1 MVGEGRGHGSCHSST
16 HPHLCASP
24 NHHGHCW
31 HPKEVPFSPS
41 MWNIPWDQRSPHG
54 NAGAGALSPQ
64 EAEAH
69 AGWGWD
75 SWRRGLREGRE
86 GRTWA
91 KGCVDKQCLEG
102 DLVAPGASS
111 TSHNPSLN
119 QAPEVAIVTLGQ
131 WRPVS
136 CKPLWFKKEGQ
147 NYLDKL
153 HSNRRLGEK

>member
-31 HPKEVPFSPS
+31 HPKEVPFSSS

-54 NAGAGALSPQ
+54 NAGTGASSPQ

-75 SWRRGLREGRE
+75 GWTRPQRVGRAGHGQRAVWTSSALKEIWWPQEPAPHPTAPPPTRPQKRPLSHLGSGGQSLASLCGLKRND
-86 GRTWA
+86 RT
-91 KGCVDKQCLEG
+91 
-102 DLVAPGASS
+102 
-111 TSHNPSLN
+111 
-119 QAPEVAIVTLGQ
+119 I
-131 WRPVS
+131 
-136 CKPLWFKKEGQ
+136 
-147 NYLDKL
+147 
-153 HSNRRLGEK
+153 

>member
-1 MVGEGRGHGSCHSST
+1 MGAVT
-16 HPHLCASP
+16 HPRTHIS
-24 NHHGHCW
+24 
-31 HPKEVPFSPS
+31 VPAQTT
-41 MWNIPWDQRSPHG
+41 MATAGIPRKS
-54 NAGAGALSPQ
+54 LSPPACGIFHGTR
-64 EAEAH
+64 EAPMEMPGQVPRVPRKLRPMQVGGGTAGDEA
-69 AGWGWD
+69 
-75 SWRRGLREGRE
+75 SEGRE

-102 DLVAPGASS
+102 DLVAPGASP
-111 TSHNPSLN
+111 TSHSPSPN
-119 QAPEVAIVTLGQ
+119 QAPEAAIVTLGQ